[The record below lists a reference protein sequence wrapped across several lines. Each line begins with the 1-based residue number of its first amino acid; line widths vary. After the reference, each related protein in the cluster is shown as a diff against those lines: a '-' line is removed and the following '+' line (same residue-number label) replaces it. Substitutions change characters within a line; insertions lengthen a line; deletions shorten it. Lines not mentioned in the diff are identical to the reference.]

1 MAITTLDGAI
11 AGMQPPWMFSKG
23 TPGTPVAGRP
33 QSFWALAGFPGAG
46 GYDTTLN
53 GATLTSPQNGQ
64 IPHNDPA
71 SGNAY
76 LAKLSAMTQQACVVL
91 LLDRIWQNRLA
102 NATGAQA
109 ITSPTWPARDRT
121 GLTDGD
127 GVLLALEFSTGST
140 AGTPTAAVTYT
151 NEAGT
156 GSRTANLIDVVTAT
170 TAASSFLR
178 YGLQAGDKGV
188 RSVQSV
194 SLSATLTGGV
204 VNLVAYRV
212 IATLEL
218 VANVPNALDVL
229 TGGMPRI
236 YDGSVPFLALVPSTT
251 STTTLTGSYI
261 ETQG

>member
-11 AGMQPPWMFSKG
+11 AGMQPMWMFSK
-23 TPGTPVAGRP
+23 TMPSAPVTGRP
-33 QSFWALAGFPGAG
+33 QAFWASTGFPGAG

-53 GATLTSPQNGQ
+53 GATLTSPQSGQ
-64 IPHNDPA
+64 IPHNNPA

-76 LAKLSAMTQQACVVL
+76 LAKFSAMTPQACVVML
-91 LLDRIWQNRLA
+91 CDRIWQNRLA
-102 NATGAQA
+102 NATGAQS
-109 ITSPTWPARDRT
+109 ITSPTWPARDNV
-121 GLTDGD
+121 GLTNGN

-156 GSRTANLIDVVTAT
+156 GSRTANLLDAVTT
-170 TAASSFLR
+170 TTGVGSFLR
-178 YGLQAGDKGV
+178 YNLQAGDRGV

-218 VANVPNALDVL
+218 VANAPNALDIL

-236 YDGSVPFLALVPSTT
+236 YDGSVPFLAFVPSTT
-251 STTTLTGSYI
+251 ATTPLTGSYI